1 MFLVV
6 VASAVLF
13 AEETISAEEME
24 TSRQCK
30 EEMKRELSGIL
41 RKGSK
46 DYINSHEQ
54 LLLQYHKYSKY
65 SSILKE
71 RDVLLAVVL
80 YTILS
85 LAQMAFDSLLSPVL
99 ANRIAYGGFDMSSQ
113 EISLVLV
120 VASPIALVT
129 SAAWGLGSP

>member
-30 EEMKRELSGIL
+30 EEMKRELSSIL

-80 YTILS
+80 YTLLS

-129 SAAWGLGSP
+129 SAA

>member
-30 EEMKRELSGIL
+30 EEMKRELSSIL

-65 SSILKE
+65 SSILRE

-80 YTILS
+80 YTLLS

-129 SAAWGLGSP
+129 SAA